1 MSRPRLICT
10 SLSASELRVEARAES
25 DRRAAMRMLAIA
37 HAIEGMVRA
46 EAARLADMS
55 EQALRDAIKRYNAE
69 GLAGVHDLP
78 RPGRPSKLTAE
89 QQEELLRLVLAG
101 PDVETDGLSAFTR
114 DDLAKI
120 AKEKWGVG
128 LAARSVGRILV
139 NLGLSRQK
147 ARPSHPKKDP
157 EAAEAF
163 SKNAGPSAQT
173 CRYI

>member
-1 MSRPRLICT
+1 MSRSRLICT
-10 SLSASELRVEARAES
+10 PLSAAELRGEARREE

-69 GLAGVHDLP
+69 GLVGVYDLP

-89 QQEELLRLVLAG
+89 QQEELRKIVLAG

-128 LAARSVGRILV
+128 LAARSVGRILA

-157 EAAEAF
+157 EAAAAF
-163 SKNAGPSAQT
+163 SKNAGHSAQT
-173 CRYI
+173 C

>member
-10 SLSASELRVEARAES
+10 PLSAAELRGEARREA

-37 HAIEGMVRA
+37 HAIDGMVRA

-69 GLAGVHDLP
+69 GLAGVYDLP

-89 QQEELLRLVLAG
+89 QQAALRKIVLAG
-101 PDVETDGLSAFTR
+101 PDVEKDGLSAFTR

-120 AKEKWGVG
+120 AQEKWGVG
-128 LAARSVGRILV
+128 LAARSIGRILA

-147 ARPSHPKKDP
+147 ARPSHPKKNP
-157 EAAEAF
+157 EATAAF
-163 SKNAGPSAQT
+163 SKNARHSAPT
-173 CRYI
+173 C